1 MTRNSRELSQ
11 FASFIDIKDANQN
24 IGLQTSMVFET
35 GGVGIGSDVSGYLS
49 EAQTRGAEDP
59 LIVYNK
65 SFFLDDVQIDG
76 DLNVDGGSSGS
87 VSGTG
92 ATFPGPVNIGGLT
105 TTRDLVVTGVTTLAR
120 DTGMG
125 RIYAGMEAVSVEF
138 AADAMQS
145 LRGGIGT
152 YRPKN
157 YGIGGITTSYFDD
170 TTDIIQGALVI
181 DANPK
186 STRAGVGTLGGTNE
200 IALVSVGRAHFSGF
214 GEPESQISPHF
225 VVSTRSLFTEEMDIY
240 GNLIVS
246 RSGNAGN
253 VQLQVLEAEN
263 EADEAVGIG
272 STGYAA
278 AIYTDG
284 GIEAKAYGR
293 VGYALSVGEAIYVGG
308 QLDPGSGELRDLD
321 HKTQRVT
328 SRFFGDVDFT
338 GTEVSMGD
346 SEGNGLQLQLSNARI
361 DQLIPQNDGV
371 ENGIGTE
378 NSRWATIFAR
388 SADFGP
394 TGTDSQVN
402 MINLDVGLGATIGY
416 LDVGGAG
423 GGTDTEEV
431 YFTVQPGKSILSNVE
446 ALSNNFVG
454 ITTIRGQLI
463 VIGEEDVIS
472 EAYITTARRAQ
483 NVDVTRQ
490 DQTNSIDPE
499 FYYPAMANDSITQ
512 NTVGAQMFVNPGF
525 YLDTFSTSLYV
536 HNNLNVLGTAI
547 NAAEDDPDLRF
558 DLVNYGV
565 RYLNVAS
572 SAEFIDIGQDNT
584 TGMTTIR
591 SNVTEVKR
599 LQLSEDFIQA
609 STGSTN
615 ITLHED
621 IKTEFVGYVQIGGTY
636 IQVDSNVINIA
647 DQSQQ
652 CDLFTKGT
660 DIIVGGQSVGVI
672 TFRNTIT
679 ETGILRLRD
688 NQITSDDDVIAIE
701 VGTGSTYVQTTN
713 ELIVG
718 GKKLLTGFG
727 ITNIEMVDD
736 TKTIFYGDIMTKGNN
751 IQSSDGQV
759 AITLSDNQ
767 EQTSI
772 TGALRVETDHIR
784 AGTGATNIFMNDV
797 NFTRFVGAIQVDG
810 NIIRSS
816 DGQDNITL
824 DSDSNTEFAG
834 DIQVGTGTMRA
845 GDGIIAIKMSEGTGD
860 VGITSDLTCNSL
872 FANGISG
879 SLNVH
884 DLDIRD
890 NLITMGNIEDP
901 LVKGSLIPP
910 NVAAGN
916 TGDVGILLAR
926 YDVGVNT
933 HKYAGVFYDQSAGRI
948 AIATDVSD
956 TGDGEIG
963 RDRTLRVNGLPS
975 ELEISNLLINL
986 NSTLG
991 LTTIFEAGTVD
1002 TGEEDDV
1009 DVLNI
1014 VNVEIDA
1021 GFYA

>member
-65 SFFLDDVQIDG
+65 SFFLDNVQIDG

-92 ATFPGPVNIGGLT
+92 ATFPGPLNVGGLT
-105 TTRDLVVTGVTTLAR
+105 TTRDLVVTGVATLGR

-125 RIYAGMEAVSVEF
+125 RVYIGMRAVNVEGS
-138 AADAMQS
+138 DDEMQS
-145 LRGGIGT
+145 LRDGIGT
-152 YRPKN
+152 YRPNN
-157 YGIGGITTSYFDD
+157 YGLGGREDVYETDDIVQATLVVDTSDQV
-170 TTDIIQGALVI
+170 TQ
-181 DANPK
+181 
-186 STRAGVGTLGGTNE
+186 SGVGTLTGKNELALFVRGRSHFTGITNP
-200 IALVSVGRAHFSGF
+200 A
-214 GEPESQISPHF
+214 ESKNPNF
-225 VVSTRSLFTEEMDIY
+225 VVTTPALFTEPIDVY
-240 GNLIVS
+240 SNLIVS
-246 RSGNAGN
+246 KSGNSGN
-253 VQLQVLEAEN
+253 VQLQVLDSEN
-263 EADEAVGIG
+263 EADESVGIG

-278 AIYTDG
+278 AIFTDG

-293 VGYALSVGEAIYVGG
+293 VGYALSVGEAIYVGE

-321 HKTQRVT
+321 HKVQRVT

-346 SEGNGLQLQLSNARI
+346 SEGNGLQLQLGNARI
-361 DQLIPQNDGV
+361 DQLIPQYDGV

-378 NSRWATIFAR
+378 NSRWNTIFAR

-423 GGTDTEEV
+423 GTDTEEV

-446 ALSNNFVG
+446 ALSTNLVG
-454 ITTIRGQLI
+454 ITTIKGQLI
-463 VIGEEDVIS
+463 VISDNNVIS

-490 DQTNSIDPE
+490 DQTNSINPE

-547 NAAEDDPDLRF
+547 NASEVDPDLRF

-609 STGSTN
+609 SVGTTN

-679 ETGILRLRD
+679 ETGILRLRE
-688 NQITSDDDVIAIE
+688 NKITSDDDVIAIE

-736 TKTIFYGDIMTKGNN
+736 TKTILYGDLLIKGNN

-772 TGALRVETDHIR
+772 TGALRVEKDHIR
-784 AGTGATNIFMNDV
+784 AGTGATNIFMNDT
-797 NFTRFVGAIQVDG
+797 NFTRFVGAVQVDG
-810 NIIRSS
+810 NVIRSS

-824 DSDSNTEFAG
+824 DSDSKTTVTG
-834 DIQVGTGTMRA
+834 DLQVGTGTMRA
-845 GDGIIAIKMSEGTGD
+845 GDGIIAIRMSDGTGD
-860 VGITSDLTCNSL
+860 VGITSDLTCNSV
-872 FANGISG
+872 FANGLNAT
-879 SLNVH
+879 LNVQ

-901 LVKGSLIPP
+901 LVQGSLIPP

-956 TGDGEIG
+956 PGDGANG
-963 RDRTLRVNGLPS
+963 RQRSLNINGLPS
-975 ELEISNLLINL
+975 ELEISNLFIKIN
-986 NSTLG
+986 NTLG
-991 LTTIFEAGTVD
+991 IKTIFEAGTVD

-1021 GFYA
+1021 GIYA

>member
-59 LIVYNK
+59 LIVYNE
-65 SFFLDDVQIDG
+65 SFFLNHVQVEG
-76 DLNVDGGSSGS
+76 DLNVDGGTSGS
-87 VSGTG
+87 VTGAG
-92 ATFPGPVNIGGLT
+92 ATFPQLNVGGLT

-125 RIYAGMEAVSVEF
+125 KVYAGIEAVNVEF
-138 AADAMQS
+138 VNEAMS
-145 LRGGIGT
+145 IMRAGVGT

-157 YGIGGITTSYFDD
+157 YGIGGISTSYFDPD
-170 TTDIIQGALVI
+170 VIQGTLVI
-181 DANPK
+181 DANPR

-200 IALVSVGRAHFSGF
+200 IGLVVAGRSHFAGF
-214 GEPESQISPHF
+214 GKLEDQNGPNF
-225 VVSTRSLFTEEMDIY
+225 VVATKSLFTEEMDVY

-246 RSGNAGN
+246 KSGDQGN
-253 VQLQVLEAEN
+253 IQLQVLDAEQ
-263 EADEAVGIG
+263 EADDASGIG
-272 STGYAA
+272 STGYAP
-278 AIYTDG
+278 AIFTDG

-293 VGYALSVGEAIYVGG
+293 IGYALSIGEAIYVGG
-308 QLDPGSGELRDLD
+308 QLDPGSGENRDLD
-321 HKTQRVT
+321 HKAQPVIST
-328 SRFFGDVDFT
+328 FGGAVEFT
-338 GTEVSMGD
+338 GYQVTFGSSIGD
-346 SEGNGLQLQLSNARI
+346 AQLLQVGNSRI
-361 DQLIPQNDGV
+361 DNLYPQTNGV

-378 NSRWATIFAR
+378 NARWASIFAK

-416 LDVGGAG
+416 LNVAGAG

-431 YFTVQPGKSILSNVE
+431 YLTVQPGKSVLSNIE
-446 ALSNNFVG
+446 ALNNNFVG
-454 ITTIRGQLI
+454 ITTIKGQLI
-463 VIGEEDVIS
+463 VIGNEGVIS
-472 EAYITTARRAQ
+472 EAYITTARQAE
-483 NVDVTRQ
+483 NVNVTQQ
-490 DQTNSIDPE
+490 DETNSIDPE
-499 FYYPAMANDSITQ
+499 FYYPAMANAGISQTDA
-512 NTVGAQMFVNPGF
+512 GAQMFVNPGF

-547 NAAEDDPDLRF
+547 NAAEDDPELRF

-565 RYLNVAS
+565 KYLNLGS

-584 TGMTTIR
+584 IGMTSIR

-599 LQLSEDFIQA
+599 LQVSENFIQA

-615 ITLHED
+615 ITLEDD
-621 IKTEFVGYVQIGGTY
+621 IKTKFAGYVQIGGTY

-647 DQSQQ
+647 DQSQR
-652 CDLFTKGT
+652 CDLFTKGV
-660 DIIVGGQSVGVI
+660 DVLIGGSSVGVTTI
-672 TFRNTIT
+672 QNTIT
-679 ETGILRLRD
+679 ETGFLRLRE
-688 NQITSDDDVIAIE
+688 NTIYSDDDAVAIE
-701 VGTGSTYVQTTN
+701 VGTGATYVQTSG

-727 ITNIEMVDD
+727 VTNIEMVDD
-736 TKTIFYGDIMTKGNN
+736 TKTILYGDLLIKGNN

-767 EQTSI
+767 EQTSV
-772 TGALRVETDHIR
+772 TGALRVEKDHIR
-784 AGTGATNIFMNDV
+784 AGTGATNIFMNDT
-797 NFTRFVGAIQVDG
+797 NFTRFAGAIQVDG

-816 DGQDNITL
+816 DGQNNITL
-824 DSDSNTEFAG
+824 DSDVKTTVTG
-834 DIQVGTGTMRA
+834 DLQVGTGTMRA
-845 GDGIIAIKMSEGTGD
+845 GDGLIAIKMSEGTGD
-860 VGITSDLTCNSL
+860 VGITSDLTCNSV
-872 FANGISG
+872 FANGLNAT
-879 SLNVH
+879 LNVQ

-956 TGDGEIG
+956 PGDGANG
-963 RDRTLRVNGLPS
+963 RQRSLNINGLPS
-975 ELEISNLLINL
+975 ELEISNLFIKIN
-986 NSTLG
+986 NTIG
-991 LTTIFEAGTVD
+991 IQTIFEAGSVD
-1002 TGEEDDV
+1002 TGEETL

-1014 VNVEIDA
+1014 VNVEID
-1021 GFYA
+1021 GGVYA